1 MKKENYRIVIADQ
14 DTIDMHEDIIEEI
27 LECIEFEG
35 ALVTDLSTFSD
46 FSFMDDELDEKI
58 KNAIKE
64 RFDIQIKMN
73 DKIAE
78 IALKIYQ
85 TIKENE
91 TLMAK
96 NKIF

>member
-58 KNAIKE
+58 KNTIKK

-73 DKIAE
+73 DNIAE

-85 TIKENE
+85 NRKISKTIH
-91 TLMAK
+91 
-96 NKIF
+96 

>member
-58 KNAIKE
+58 KNTIKE

-73 DKIAE
+73 DNIAE

-85 TIKENE
+85 NRKISKTIH
-91 TLMAK
+91 
-96 NKIF
+96 